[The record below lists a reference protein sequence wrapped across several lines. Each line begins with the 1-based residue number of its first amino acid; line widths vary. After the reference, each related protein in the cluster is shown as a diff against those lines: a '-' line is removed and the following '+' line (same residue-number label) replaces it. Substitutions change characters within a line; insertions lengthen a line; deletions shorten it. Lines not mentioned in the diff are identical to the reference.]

1 MNLIFNKTIDFF
13 STLNRLNPGFNGVQ
27 KVFESI
33 ESSLLIGAL
42 IIQSKKKMHFRYI
55 CFIELRCIAD

>member
-42 IIQSKKKMHFRYI
+42 IIQSKKK
-55 CFIELRCIAD
+55 CIFDTYVS